1 MTIYETVISKIISEA
16 DRISFGQL
24 KKDAKKLLRS
34 EEYKRRGG
42 SPKLVDANA
51 PSIVVYMIGEGSIDT
66 VCENGKCNKTFGDT
80 QAIPIC
86 DNCMIYPNRK
96 IVGWKKDPNGNFVYD
111 SEQDASVSYDF
122 RKIRI

>member
-1 MTIYETVISKIISEA
+1 MTIYETVISRIISEA

-24 KKDAKKLLRS
+24 KKDAKKLSS

-51 PSIVVYMIGEGSIDT
+51 PSIVVQMLGEGKIDIA
-66 VCENGKCNKTFGDT
+66 CEDKKCNETFGDS
-80 QAIPIC
+80 QGIPIC

-96 IVGWKKDPNGNFVYD
+96 IVGWKKDSNGNFVYD
-111 SEQDASVSYDF
+111 SGQDTSVSYDF
-122 RKIRI
+122 R